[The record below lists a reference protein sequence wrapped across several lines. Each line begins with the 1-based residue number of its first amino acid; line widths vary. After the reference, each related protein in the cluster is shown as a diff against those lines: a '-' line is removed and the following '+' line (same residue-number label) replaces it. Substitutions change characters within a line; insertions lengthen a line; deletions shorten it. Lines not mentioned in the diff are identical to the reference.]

1 MFAAEM
7 FAAELPVRELRRHDP
22 VGVDIAFTA
31 PVDVLDAAVVT
42 TLSLHLRQS
51 LSLAA

>member
-1 MFAAEM
+1 MSAAG
-7 FAAELPVRELRRHDP
+7 LVVREWQRHDS

-31 PVDVLDAAVVT
+31 PVDVLDVAVVT